1 MRKYILASAS
11 PRRQYLL
18 KEAGIDFEC
27 IPSIGVDEELIASQI
42 MERNNVELYW
52 IPETLAKEKAREV
65 ETRVPKGSIIISAD
79 TIVVLDGKILGKPKS
94 EMEAVEMLR
103 KLSGNKHTVITG
115 VCLIKAGEP
124 GGISMFN
131 VKTEVSFKRLREDQ
145 IQHYVSTYQ
154 PLDKAGA
161 YGIQEWIGYYGVS
174 GINGCFYNVMGLPLS
189 ALMEELEGYSF
200 RICKSTS

>member
-154 PLDKAGA
+154 PLDNAGA

-189 ALMEELEGYSF
+189 ALMEELERFEGA
-200 RICKSTS
+200 

>member
-1 MRKYILASAS
+1 
-11 PRRQYLL
+11 
-18 KEAGIDFEC
+18 
-27 IPSIGVDEELIASQI
+27 VDEELIASQI

-189 ALMEELEGYSF
+189 ALMEELERFEGA
-200 RICKSTS
+200 

>member
-131 VKTEVSFKRLREDQ
+131 VKTEVNFKRLREDQ

-189 ALMEELEGYSF
+189 ALMEELERFEGA
-200 RICKSTS
+200 

>member
-65 ETRVPKGSIIISAD
+65 EARVPKGSIIISAD

-103 KLSGNKHTVITG
+103 RLSGNKHTVITG
-115 VCLIKAGEP
+115 VCLLKAGEP

-145 IQHYVSTYQ
+145 IQHYVKTYQ

-189 ALMEELEGYSF
+189 ALMEELERFEGA
-200 RICKSTS
+200 

>member
-131 VKTEVSFKRLREDQ
+131 VKTEVNFKRLREDQ

-161 YGIQEWIGYYGVS
+161 YGIQEWIGYYGVI

-189 ALMEELEGYSF
+189 ALMEELERFEGA
-200 RICKSTS
+200 

>member
-65 ETRVPKGSIIISAD
+65 ETRVPKGSIVISAD

-189 ALMEELEGYSF
+189 ALMEELERFEGA
-200 RICKSTS
+200 

>member
-42 MERNNVELYW
+42 LERNNVELYW

-131 VKTEVSFKRLREDQ
+131 VKTEVNFKRLREDQ

-154 PLDKAGA
+154 PMDKAGA

-189 ALMEELEGYSF
+189 ALMEELERFEGA
-200 RICKSTS
+200 

>member
-115 VCLIKAGEP
+115 VCLIKA
-124 GGISMFN
+124 
-131 VKTEVSFKRLREDQ
+131 
-145 IQHYVSTYQ
+145 
-154 PLDKAGA
+154 
-161 YGIQEWIGYYGVS
+161 
-174 GINGCFYNVMGLPLS
+174 
-189 ALMEELEGYSF
+189 
-200 RICKSTS
+200 

>member
-52 IPETLAKEKAREV
+52 IPETLAKAKAREV

-115 VCLIKAGEP
+115 VCLIKAGVP

-189 ALMEELEGYSF
+189 ALMEELERFEGA
-200 RICKSTS
+200 

>member
-189 ALMEELEGYSF
+189 ALMEELERFEGA
-200 RICKSTS
+200 

>member
-42 MERNNVELYW
+42 MERNNVELYL

-189 ALMEELEGYSF
+189 ALMEELERFEGA
-200 RICKSTS
+200 

>member
-1 MRKYILASAS
+1 MQKYILASAS

-18 KEAGIDFEC
+18 KEAGFTFEC
-27 IPSIGVDEELIASQI
+27 VPSIGVDEELIASQI
-42 MERNNVELYW
+42 MERANVELYW

-65 ETRVPKGSIIISAD
+65 ETRVNKGDIIISAD
-79 TIVVLDGKILGKPKS
+79 TIVVLDSKILGKPKS
-94 EMEAVEMLR
+94 ELEAVEMLR

-115 VCLIKAGEP
+115 VCLLKAGEP
-124 GGISMFN
+124 GGISIFN
-131 VKTEVSFKRLREDQ
+131 VKTEVNFKRLREEQ
-145 IQHYVSTYQ
+145 IQHYVREYK

-189 ALMEELEGYSF
+189 ALMEELERF
-200 RICKSTS
+200 TQA

>member
-27 IPSIGVDEELIASQI
+27 IPCIGVDEELIASQI

-65 ETRVPKGSIIISAD
+65 ETRVPKGSSIIISAD

-131 VKTEVSFKRLREDQ
+131 VKTEVNFKRLREDQ

-189 ALMEELEGYSF
+189 ALMEELERFEGA
-200 RICKSTS
+200 

>member
-131 VKTEVSFKRLREDQ
+131 VKTEVNFKRLREDQ

-154 PLDKAGA
+154 PMDKAGA

-189 ALMEELEGYSF
+189 ALMEELERFEGA
-200 RICKSTS
+200 

>member
-27 IPSIGVDEELIASQI
+27 IPSIGVDEDLIASQI

-65 ETRVPKGSIIISAD
+65 ETRVPKGSVIISAD

-94 EMEAVEMLR
+94 ELEAVEMLR

-131 VKTEVSFKRLREDQ
+131 VKTEVNFKRLREDQ

-189 ALMEELEGYSF
+189 ALMEELERFEGA
-200 RICKSTS
+200 